1 MKLIV
6 VADPHIGIESNERQ
20 RVDTAHHL
28 VQLVEH
34 INTHHADASY
44 CLFIGDLTN
53 DGELKAYERFKN
65 IIEPL
70 SVPPLLMI
78 GNHDNRENFQTIFP
92 NALRDDNNFVQFTI
106 DLDTDYR
113 LIALDSLRAP
123 PFNRPYHHVGL
134 LCTKRLAFLED
145 SLKAASD
152 NSIIVAMHHHPF
164 RVGLPGMDALRLD
177 DENTFMELIGRF
189 SNVSMLLIGHIH
201 RMISGVVN
209 GLPFSC
215 FKSLDV
221 QAPLDFELID
231 PVNGIA
237 EPPSYGVLL
246 LDDGGIIIHHDEF
259 TSGVKPVSNWNEI
272 QKTHPQVAESFFKI
286 VERML
291 PEKSD
296 VL

>member
-6 VADPHIGIESNERQ
+6 VADPHIGIESNESQ
-20 RVDTAHHL
+20 SVDTAHHL

-34 INTHHADASY
+34 VNIHHADASY

-53 DGELKAYERFKN
+53 DGALKTYERFKN
-65 IIEPL
+65 FIEPL
-70 SVPPLLMI
+70 SVPSLLMI

-92 NALRDDNNFVQFTI
+92 QALRDENDFVQFAM
-106 DLDTDYR
+106 DLETGFR
-113 LIALDSLRAP
+113 LIALDTLRAP

-134 LCTKRLAFLED
+134 LCPKRLAFLED

-152 NSIIVAMHHHPF
+152 QSVIIAMHHHPF
-164 RVGLPGMDALRLD
+164 RVGLPGIDALRLD
-177 DENTFMELIGRF
+177 DEKTFMELIGHF
-189 SNVSMLLIGHIH
+189 PNVKMLLIGHIH
-201 RMISGVVN
+201 RTISGIVH

-246 LDDGGIIIHHDEF
+246 LDEEGIIIHHDEF
-259 TSGVKPVSNWNEI
+259 TAGVKPESNWKEI
-272 QKTHPQVAESFFKI
+272 QKTYPQVAEGFSNI
-286 VERML
+286 VARML
-291 PEKSD
+291 PEK
-296 VL
+296 VGI